1 MSNLSVL
8 HEQVVLGKEF
18 VVYGAVENPLF
29 LAKDVAEWIEHSK
42 VSMMLKS
49 VDDDEKVKVNN
60 VYVEG
65 RTGGDGVWFL
75 TEDGLYEVLMQS
87 RKPIA
92 KAFKKQVK
100 QILKQIRTTGGYIP
114 VKEEESDAEIMA
126 KALLIANKTIESKNK
141 VIQEKEELIQEQKD
155 FIDNTIG
162 CSTECITVEIFAKL
176 TYGQYG
182 LGRNKMFSI
191 LREMKILKYNE
202 LKDNVPY
209 QGFVDAGYFELREK
223 RLPKDL
229 KIHTQTMITPKGQKY
244 LHKKLSEYH
253 FLQVKFDNFKKIN
266 STMYTRNC

>member
-18 VVYGAVENPLF
+18 VIYGTKKEPLF
-29 LAKDVAEWIEHSK
+29 LAKDVAEWIEHNQ
-42 VSMMLKS
+42 VARMIEL
-49 VDDDEKVKVNN
+49 VDEDEKLKCLVSTSGQNR
-60 VYVEG
+60 EM
-65 RTGGDGVWFL
+65 WFL

-92 KAFKKQVK
+92 KSFKKQVK

-162 CSTECITVEIFAKL
+162 CSAECITVELFAKL
-176 TYGQYG
+176 TYRQYG

-191 LREMKILKYNE
+191 LREMKILRHNE

-223 RLPKDL
+223 RLIKDL

-244 LHKKLSEYH
+244 LHKRLSAYH
-253 FLQVKFDNFKKIN
+253 FLQVKFDDLEK
-266 STMYTRNC
+266 

>member
-18 VVYGAVENPLF
+18 VVYGTVEEPLF
-29 LAKDVAEWIEHSK
+29 LAKDVAEWIENK
-42 VSMMLKS
+42 NVSQMLNNIDEEEKALYTMYR
-49 VDDDEKVKVNN
+49 VDGSTHKQ
-60 VYVEG
+60 
-65 RTGGDGVWFL
+65 WFL

-162 CSTECITVEIFAKL
+162 CSTECITVELFAKL

-182 LGRNKMFSI
+182 LGRNKMFSV
-191 LREMKILKYNE
+191 LREMKILRYNE

-223 RLPKDL
+223 RLIKDL

-244 LHKKLSEYH
+244 LHKRLSAYH
-253 FLQVKFDNFKKIN
+253 FLQVKFDDLEK
-266 STMYTRNC
+266 

>member
-8 HEQVVLGKEF
+8 HEQVVLGKEL
-18 VVYGAVENPLF
+18 VVYGTKKEPLF
-29 LAKDVAEWIEHSK
+29 LAKDVAEWIEYDK
-42 VSMMLKS
+42 DQVGKMLKT
-49 VDDDEKVKVNN
+49 VDEDEKIKILCDRNN
-60 VYVEG
+60 I
-65 RTGGDGVWFL
+65 TGLSKSRKTQEMWFL

-126 KALLIANKTIESKNK
+126 KALLIANKTIENKNK

-162 CSTECITVEIFAKL
+162 CSTECITVELFAKL

-182 LGRNKMFSI
+182 LGRNKMFSV
-191 LREMKILKYNE
+191 LREMKILRYNE

-223 RLPKDL
+223 RLIKDL

-244 LHKKLSEYH
+244 LHKRLSAYH
-253 FLQVKFDNFKKIN
+253 FLQVNFDDLEK
-266 STMYTRNC
+266 

>member
-18 VVYGAVENPLF
+18 VIYGTKKEPLF
-29 LAKDVAEWIEHSK
+29 LAKDVAEWIEHNQ
-42 VSMMLKS
+42 VARMIEL
-49 VDDDEKVKVNN
+49 VDEDEKLKCLVSTSGQNR
-60 VYVEG
+60 EM
-65 RTGGDGVWFL
+65 WFL

-92 KAFKKQVK
+92 KSFKKQVK

-162 CSTECITVEIFAKL
+162 CSAECITVELFAKL

-191 LREMKILKYNE
+191 LREMKILRHNE

-223 RLPKDL
+223 RLIKDL

-244 LHKKLSEYH
+244 LHKRLSAYH
-253 FLQVKFDNFKKIN
+253 FLQVKFDDLEK
-266 STMYTRNC
+266 

>member
-18 VVYGAVENPLF
+18 KVYGTKEEPLF
-29 LAKDVAEWIEHSK
+29 LAKDVAEWIDYENTNVGK
-42 VSMMLKS
+42 MLNL
-49 VDDDEKVKVNN
+49 VDEDEKVKMFCTL
-60 VYVEG
+60 VYSINCTKPAIP
-65 RTGGDGVWFL
+65 TGSANRWFL
-75 TEDGLYEVLMQS
+75 TENGLYEVLMQS

-162 CSTECITVEIFAKL
+162 CSTECITVELFAKL

-182 LGRNKMFSI
+182 LGRNKMFSV
-191 LREMKILKYNE
+191 LREMKILRYNE

-223 RLPKDL
+223 RLIKDL

-244 LHKKLSEYH
+244 LHKRLSAYH
-253 FLQVKFDNFKKIN
+253 FLQVKFDDLEK
-266 STMYTRNC
+266 